1 MSKVYSQNIYSQIVK
16 LNYEQFICKL
26 RTGIIILMLVGF
38 WGISVSGV
46 NHCLSD
52 RPTACSGLSES
63 DGGEKSFPQGHP
75 NRMEQKKVFRGAIR
89 IGWSRKK
96 FSARPSESDGAEKSF
111 PRGHPNRMEQKKVFR
126 GAIRIGWTLL
136 TEKLRSI
143 ICLPGCKPTVLYR

>member
-1 MSKVYSQNIYSQIVK
+1 MK
-16 LNYEQFICKL
+16 QFISKL

-75 NRMEQKKVFRGAIR
+75 NRMEGKKVFRGAIR
-89 IGWSRKK
+89 IGWRGKK
-96 FSARPSESDGAEKSF
+96 FSARPSESDGGEKSF
-111 PRGHPNRMEQKKVFR
+111 PRSHPNRMDTSDRKTAQHYMSSGRKPAAAPR
-126 GAIRIGWTLL
+126 PGAM
-136 TEKLRSI
+136 
-143 ICLPGCKPTVLYR
+143 

>member
-1 MSKVYSQNIYSQIVK
+1 MSVESGLSTFRGKDGLWTNEEWAYLASTDALYN
-16 LNYEQFICKL
+16 EQFICKL

-75 NRMEQKKVFRGAIR
+75 NRMEPKKVFRGAIR

-96 FSARPSESDGAEKSF
+96 FSAEPSESDGHF
-111 PRGHPNRMEQKKVFR
+111 
-126 GAIRIGWTLL
+126 
-136 TEKLRSI
+136 
-143 ICLPGCKPTVLYR
+143 